1 MKLNS
6 AFQCTMVATG
16 FASTLKNGEVV
27 TEPQGP
33 PLPSGH
39 VCCVKNWEELPFSLH
54 FILNSWSSCLSLEY
68 MKTKGREMVLGWEE
82 SDIQRLLPY
91 LSFVML
97 CPFFFLP
104 LLNWMLLVLGIFLFT
119 VSPQEC
125 CSPKVCPVSE
135 STLRL
140 DASGWGDLNSFSVTR
155 CSLALSPALS
165 FNSLISV
172 LIRSQPGDCSLW

>member
-97 CPFFFLP
+97 CPFFFPVVKLDVACLGHLSIYCESP
-104 LLNWMLLVLGIFLFT
+104 GVLQPQGLSCEWIHSETGCIWMGRFEFI
-119 VSPQEC
+119 
-125 CSPKVCPVSE
+125 
-135 STLRL
+135 
-140 DASGWGDLNSFSVTR
+140 
-155 CSLALSPALS
+155 
-165 FNSLISV
+165 
-172 LIRSQPGDCSLW
+172 